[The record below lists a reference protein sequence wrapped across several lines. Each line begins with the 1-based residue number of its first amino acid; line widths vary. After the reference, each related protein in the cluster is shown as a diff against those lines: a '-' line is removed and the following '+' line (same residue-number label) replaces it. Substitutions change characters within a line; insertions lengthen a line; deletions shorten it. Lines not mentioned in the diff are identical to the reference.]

1 MFRSRWA
8 ILSVLLAWATVS
20 SVRAQDPA
28 PAAPSA
34 APRRPTAKQVEFF
47 ERQVRPLLAEHCHA
61 CHGPKKQ
68 HADLRLDSHAALLK
82 GSENGPVIDLTAPA
96 ASLLLRAIRHADDA
110 TAMPP
115 DPAPK
120 LSDAAIGQI
129 EKWLAA
135 GAPWPEDAA
144 SKSTTPQQSAADHW
158 AFQSVTLPPV
168 PDVKDQDWAR
178 TPIDRFVLA
187 ALEAQDLSPA
197 PPAPRA
203 TLIRRVTYD
212 LTGLP
217 PTAEEVAAFVADAS
231 PEAFARVVDRLLGS
245 VQYAERWAR
254 HWLDVARY
262 ADTKGYVR
270 LAEERTFPFAFAYR
284 DYVIGAF
291 QDDLPYDRF
300 ILEQIAADQLPAD
313 QISVDAAGHDR
324 RLAALGFLTLGRQFT
339 GNTYDIIDDRIDVVS
354 RGLLGL
360 TVTCA
365 RCHDHKYDPIPTADY
380 YSLYGVFAPGEE
392 PLLPPLVSPPAAD
405 AATQTFE
412 RELDARRKSL
422 EEYEPTE
429 YAKLLD
435 DFRQHVGAYLVEA
448 LAGRV
453 LLQQPLPLEHN
464 DLRQLVVN
472 RWVDYLDDAGP
483 DDPVWAAWHA
493 LAKLPADPFA
503 EQAAAL
509 IGSWA
514 NSNQTDAGQPF
525 NALVVARLT
534 ANPPKSM
541 ADVARAYG
549 ALLTEVHT
557 QWQSQV
563 ASAAAAAGALPLRI
577 ASDDQE
583 ALRQVLYAANSPV
596 MVSRQEA
603 ILNYLYDA
611 PINAEIFKRRGAI
624 NAHLADTA
632 HGPVRA
638 HTVVDRPT
646 LDEPRILM
654 RGNPT
659 RPGRR
664 VPRHF
669 LTALAGESPPHF
681 TVGSGRL
688 ELAQAIANPDNP
700 LTARVMVNRV
710 WAHHF
715 GAGLVRTPS
724 NFGLRGERPTHP
736 ELLDYLAATFMD
748 QGWSLK
754 KLHRAILLSATYQQ
768 SSQDRAVHAAH
779 DPENRLLWRANRR
792 RLDFESLRDSL
803 LVAAGRLD
811 LSVGGPSVELTAASA
826 NRRTLYGRIDRQGLP
841 GMLPTFDFASPDTHA
856 PQRYQTTVPQQAL
869 LLMNSPL
876 VAELAKS
883 LAARADVT
891 AIADPGKRAAHLIQ
905 IAWGRAPSE
914 RELQLALA
922 FVTAEPASAVPGAA
936 ELDAWQAFAQTLLL
950 ANEFAHVD

>member
-1 MFRSRWA
+1 M
-8 ILSVLLAWATVS
+8 LLALAMYA
-20 SVRAQDPA
+20 SVRADDTP
-28 PAAPSA
+28 PAATPS
-34 APRRPTAKQVEFF
+34 PTAEQVEYF

-61 CHGPKKQ
+61 CHGAKKQ
-68 HADLRLDSHAALLK
+68 HADLRLDSRAALVK
-82 GSENGPVIDLTAPA
+82 GSENGPVVDLAAPA

-135 GAPWPEDAA
+135 GAPWPEEAA
-144 SKSTTPQQSAADHW
+144 SQPSTTQQAAVDHW
-158 AFQSVTLPPV
+158 AFQSVKLPPV
-168 PDVKDQDWAR
+168 PEVKDQAWAR

-187 ALEAQDLSPA
+187 ALEAQNLSPA
-197 PPAPRA
+197 PPALRA

-217 PTAEEVAAFVADAS
+217 PTAGEVAAFVADES
-231 PEAFARVVDRLLGS
+231 PDAFAKVVDRLLGS
-245 VQYAERWAR
+245 VHYAERWAR

-284 DYVIGAF
+284 DYVIRAF

-313 QISVDAAGHDR
+313 AAGDDR

-380 YSLYGVFAPGEE
+380 YSLYGVFSPGEE
-392 PLLPPLVSPPAAD
+392 PVVPPLIAPPAAD
-405 AATQTFE
+405 VATQAFE

-422 EEYEPTE
+422 EEYELPE

-435 DFRQHVGAYLVEA
+435 DFRSQAGVYLVEA

-464 DLRQLVVN
+464 DVRQLVVN

-483 DDPVWAAWHA
+483 NDPVWAPWHA
-493 LAKLPADPFA
+493 LAKLPADQFA
-503 EQAAAL
+503 EQAAAM
-509 IGSWA
+509 IGSWKNGA
-514 NSNQTDAGQPF
+514 KTDSGQPL
-525 NALVVARLT
+525 NALVVARLS

-541 ADVARAYG
+541 SDVARTYG
-549 ALLTEVHT
+549 ALLTEVHA

-577 ASDDQE
+577 SSDDHE

-611 PINAEIFKRRGAI
+611 PINTEIFKRRGAI

-638 HTVVDRPT
+638 HTVVDLPT
-646 LDEPRILM
+646 LNEPRILM

-664 VPRHF
+664 VTRHF
-669 LTALAGESPPHF
+669 LTALAGESPPPF
-681 TVGSGRL
+681 TLGSGRL
-688 ELAQAIANPDNP
+688 ELARAIANPDNP
-700 LTARVMVNRV
+700 LTARVVVNRV

-736 ELLDYLAATFMD
+736 ELLDYLAATFVD

-768 SSQDRAVHAAH
+768 SSQDRADHAAR
-779 DPENRLLWRANRR
+779 DPENRLLWRANRQ

-876 VAELAKS
+876 VADLAKAM
-883 LAARADVT
+883 AARTDV
-891 AIADPGKRAAHLIQ
+891 ARIADPSERIARMVQ

-922 FVTAEPASAVPGAA
+922 FVTAEPTPTAPAA
-936 ELDAWQAFAQTLLL
+936 PELDAWQAFAQTLLL

>member
-1 MFRSRWA
+1 MFRSPRA
-8 ILSVLLAWATVS
+8 ILSVLLAWATIS
-20 SVRAQDPA
+20 SVRAEDIA
-28 PAAPSA
+28 PTSPTAAPTPA
-34 APRRPTAKQVEFF
+34 TAEQVEFF
-47 ERQVRPLLAEHCHA
+47 ERQVRPLLAENCHS
-61 CHGPKKQ
+61 CHGAKKQ
-68 HADLRLDSHAALLK
+68 HADLRLDSRAALVK
-82 GSENGPVIDLTAPA
+82 GSENGPVIDLAAPA
-96 ASLLLRAIRHADDA
+96 ASLLIRAIRHADDA

-115 DPAPK
+115 DSAPK

-129 EKWLAA
+129 ERWLAA

-144 SKSTTPQQSAADHW
+144 SKSTTPQQAAADHW
-158 AFQSVTLPPV
+158 AFQPVKLPPV
-168 PDVKDQDWAR
+168 PEVKDQGWAR

-197 PPAPRA
+197 PPSPRA

-217 PTAEEVAAFVADAS
+217 PTADEVAAFVADAS

-245 VQYAERWAR
+245 VHYAERWAR

-270 LAEERTFPFAFAYR
+270 LAEERMFPFAFTYR
-284 DYVIGAF
+284 DYVIRAF

-300 ILEQIAADQLPAD
+300 ILEQLAADELPAD
-313 QISVDAAGHDR
+313 GTGDDR
-324 RLAALGFLTLGRQFT
+324 RLAALGFLSLGRQFT
-339 GNTYDIIDDRIDVVS
+339 GNTYDIIDDRIDVIS

-392 PLLPPLVSPPAAD
+392 PLLPPLIAPPAAD

-422 EEYEPTE
+422 EDYEPAE

-435 DFRQHVGAYLVEA
+435 DFRQQTGAYLVEA

-472 RWVDYLDDAGP
+472 RWVDYLDASGP
-483 DDPVWAAWHA
+483 NDPVWAAWHA
-493 LAKLPADPFA
+493 LAKLPADKFA

-509 IGSWA
+509 IGTWA
-514 NSNQTDAGQPF
+514 NGAKTDAGQPL

-541 ADVARAYG
+541 TDVARTYG
-549 ALLTEVHT
+549 ALLSEVHT

-563 ASAAAAAGALPLRI
+563 ASAAAAAGALPERI
-577 ASDDQE
+577 ASDDHE
-583 ALRQVLYAANSPV
+583 ALRQVLYTARSPV

-611 PINAEIFKRRGAI
+611 TINAEIFKRRGTI

-646 LDEPRILM
+646 LDEPRILI

-659 RPGRR
+659 RPGRQ

-669 LTALAGESPPHF
+669 LTALAGESPPQF

-688 ELAQAIANPDNP
+688 ELARAIANPDNP
-700 LTARVMVNRV
+700 LTARVLVNRV

-754 KLHRAILLSATYQQ
+754 KLHRAILLSAVYQQ
-768 SSQDRAVHAAH
+768 SSQDRADAAAR
-779 DPENRLLWRANRR
+779 DPENRLLGRANRR
-792 RLDFESLRDSL
+792 RLDFEALRDSL

-811 LSVGGPSVELTAASA
+811 LSVGGPSVELTSMNA

-876 VAELAKS
+876 VAELAKALS
-883 LAARADVT
+883 ARADVV
-891 AIADPGKRAAHLIQ
+891 AIADPSGRISRMIQ
-905 IAWGRAPSE
+905 MAWGRAPSE
-914 RELQLALA
+914 RELRLALD
-922 FVTAEPASAVPGAA
+922 FVTAESSPPAPGAP

-950 ANEFAHVD
+950 SNEFAHVD